1 MSSFFVFFSKNGVS
15 PPNFFYK
22 IILDAFTAQGL
33 SDGS

>member
-1 MSSFFVFFSKNGVS
+1 MSSFFLFFFSKNGVS
-15 PPNFFYK
+15 PHFFYK